1 LWSESIIFG
10 VNVVLMD
17 T

>member
-1 LWSESIIFG
+1 LSESIIFG